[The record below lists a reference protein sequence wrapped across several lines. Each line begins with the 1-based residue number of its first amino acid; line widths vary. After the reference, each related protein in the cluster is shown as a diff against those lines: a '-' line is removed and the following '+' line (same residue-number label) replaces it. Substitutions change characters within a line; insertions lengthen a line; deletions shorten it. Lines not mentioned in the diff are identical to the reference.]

1 MPTSGLRTAR
11 FGRDIL
17 YYVRRRLTNLA
28 VFLLLGAIINVA
40 VAWGC
45 LTSQWYSERSPGS
58 SDDPRIDIGWLSI
71 DRIPTYS
78 QTSHLETNAFGVV
91 ENSYS
96 ALSPTTPR
104 DCFVYCV
111 RFRCGWP
118 MLAVD
123 GVRFDPLDL
132 GDSVQGITFTEDT
145 YHFYAA
151 PVGGSDT
158 ENWFLPLRPIWPGFA
173 INTIFYAALLWLPFA
188 PFQLRR
194 YVRVKRG
201 RCIKCGYDLRGAE
214 HEQCP
219 ECGLAIPLR
228 ITIRS

>member
-1 MPTSGLRTAR
+1 MK
-11 FGRDIL
+11 
-17 YYVRRRLTNLA
+17 RRLTKLV
-28 VFLLLGAIINVA
+28 VFLLLGGIINVA

-45 LTSQWYSERSPGS
+45 LRSYWYSERSTWS
-58 SDDPRIDIGWLSI
+58 SDDTRIDIAWLSI
-71 DRIPTYS
+71 DRIPTYA
-78 QTSHLETNAFGVV
+78 QTSHLETNAFGIV
-91 ENSYS
+91 ENSYD

-104 DCFVYCV
+104 DGFIYCV

-118 MLAVD
+118 MLAID

-145 YHFYAA
+145 YHFSAV

-173 INTIFYAALLWLPFA
+173 INTMFYAALLWLLTFGLFA
-188 PFQLRR
+188 ARR
-194 YVRVKRG
+194 VIRRKRG
-201 RCIKCGYDLRGAE
+201 HCITCGYDLRGAE
-214 HEQCP
+214 HERCP
-219 ECGLAIPLR
+219 ECGMTIPLR